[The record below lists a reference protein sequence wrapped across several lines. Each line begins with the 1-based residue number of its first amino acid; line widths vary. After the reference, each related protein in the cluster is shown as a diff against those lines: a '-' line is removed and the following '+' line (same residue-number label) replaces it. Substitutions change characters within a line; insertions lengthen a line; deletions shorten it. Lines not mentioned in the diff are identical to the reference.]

1 MEKGGGIKKVNT
13 FSLAAAYAGCF
24 IGAGFLSGNELWQ
37 FFGSF
42 GRLGLFGLVIAIVFQ
57 AGIGYAAIKC
67 AAVKKTDR
75 FDVLISPGGDKI
87 IANIYSVFLSV
98 FVFLIISVMFAGA
111 ASLIKSAFGL
121 NKAIGGA
128 IFAAVVAAFS
138 LSGLKGVVKFFSVSV
153 PMLVFTAML
162 ILVLAL
168 KKYGYPEISGAAVIG
183 KTAVLPNFF
192 ISALLFSSYNVFCAL
207 PVITPIG
214 GRAEEKCVAL
224 GGVLSGSVAL
234 IAIAFAVLMP
244 LFANSGFASYDLPLL
259 ELAKTIGLPVYYF
272 YAALLIVGIFG
283 TSVSSLAS
291 LIDFGGKKI
300 NFIERNKKSFYLP
313 VAILAYA
320 LSLVGINDLIAVG
333 YPVCGYVGM
342 TAEILI
348 VVNLIIETRRKKAVG
363 TTK

>member
-1 MEKGGGIKKVNT
+1 MELIDGIKKINI

-42 GRLGLFGLVIAIVFQ
+42 GRLGLLGLVLAIVFQ
-57 AGIGYAAIKC
+57 AGIGYAVVKC

-75 FDVLISPGGDKI
+75 FDALISPNDNKV
-87 IANIYSVFLSV
+87 IANIYSVFLSA
-98 FVFLIISVMFAGA
+98 FVFLIVTVMFAGA
-111 ASLIKSAFGL
+111 ASLLKSAFGL

-153 PMLVFTAML
+153 PMLVVTAML
-162 ILVLAL
+162 ICVLAL
-168 KKYGYPEISGAAVIG
+168 KKYGYPEISGAAVTG

-192 ISALLFSSYNVFCAL
+192 VSALLFSSYNVFCAL

-214 GRAEEKCVAL
+214 GRVEDKNVAL
-224 GGVLSGSVAL
+224 GGVLLGSVAL
-234 IAIAFAVLMP
+234 IVIAFAVLMP
-244 LFANSGFASYDLPLL
+244 LYANSGFAAYDLPLL
-259 ELAKTIGLPVYYF
+259 DLSKTIGLPIYYF

-291 LIDFGGKKI
+291 LIDFCGKKI
-300 NFIERNKKSFYLP
+300 AFVESKKKFFYLP
-313 VAILAYA
+313 VAGLAYA

-348 VVNLIIETRRKKAVG
+348 VVNLIIEVRRKKAG
-363 TTK
+363 GAK